1 MSRTPDPP
9 GTAFRRRDAVRA
21 GVKKHRLD
29 GPSFQSVFPSIRV
42 AAALHVTVLVRA
54 EAALLLC
61 HYSAVISHHTAARI
75 WGGIVP
81 DGCDVH
87 VSVPE
92 ARHRPKRRGIRPHVR
107 SRKVGVVTH
116 GRVRLTD
123 PPTTFVELARE
134 LDLVDLVVLGDSL
147 VKAGR
152 FTVGEVQAAAKAW
165 HGPGAVR
172 ARHAATL
179 VRAAVDSPM
188 ETRLRLLL
196 VFAGLPE
203 PQVNFSIRNDDGQVV
218 YRLDLAFAE
227 WCVAVEY
234 DGRQHAED
242 ERQWGHDLGRR
253 ESLDG
258 LGWRLVVCRATDVYT
273 SPRETVDR
281 VVSALRGQGM
291 ELSDP
296 TPSPLFD
303 RHFPGRPGRR
313 AR

>member
-1 MSRTPDPP
+1 MNRAADPP
-9 GTAFRRRDAVRA
+9 GNAFRRRDALRA
-21 GVKKHRLD
+21 GVKKHQLD
-29 GPSFQSVFPSIRV
+29 GPSFQPVFPSIRV
-42 AAALHVTVLVRA
+42 AAPLKVTVRLRA

-61 HYSAVISHHTAARI
+61 HVSAVISHHTAARI

-81 DGCDVH
+81 DDCDVH

-92 ARHRPKRRGIRPHVR
+92 PRHRPQRLGIRSHTR
-107 SRKVGVVTH
+107 SRESGVVTQ

-123 PPTTFVELARE
+123 PLTTFVEMARE

-147 VKAGR
+147 VKASR
-152 FTVGEVQAAAKAW
+152 LTVAEVQAAAKAW

-172 ARHAATL
+172 ARHAASL
-179 VRAAVDSPM
+179 IRAEVDSPM
-188 ETRLRLLL
+188 ETRVRLLL
-196 VFAGLPE
+196 IFAGLPE
-203 PQVNFSIRNDDGQVV
+203 PRVNFSIRNDDDQVV

-227 WCVAVEY
+227 WRVAVEY

-273 SPRETVDR
+273 SPRETVNR